1 MDAPVFIFKNACA
14 IIDDMMINTFE
25 LVLILFSLIVGLLS
39 ALYFYQSTDIFT
51 SILQRPLKYIS
62 TGVIMIILGIFL
74 AVFIAF
80 EQSLGRAVFVYTVP
94 LEVLFFLLYIVGSIF
109 IFMGARQFSHKPV
122 V

>member
-1 MDAPVFIFKNACA
+1 
-14 IIDDMMINTFE
+14 MMINTFE

-80 EQSLGRAVFVYTVP
+80 EQSIGRAVFIYTVP

>member
-1 MDAPVFIFKNACA
+1 
-14 IIDDMMINTFE
+14 MMINTFE

-80 EQSLGRAVFVYTVP
+80 EQSIGRVVFIYTVP
-94 LEVLFFLLYIVGSIF
+94 LEVLFFLLYIIGSVFIF
-109 IFMGARQFSHKPV
+109 IGARQFSHKPV

>member
-1 MDAPVFIFKNACA
+1 
-14 IIDDMMINTFE
+14 MINTFE

-80 EQSLGRAVFVYTVP
+80 EQSIGRVVFIYTVP
-94 LEVLFFLLYIVGSIF
+94 LEVLFFLLYIIGSVFIF
-109 IFMGARQFSHKPV
+109 IGARQFSHKPV